1 MAIEVKS
8 EKRNIGA
15 KGPMEEVIYLLI
27 QREIIYILTF

>member
-1 MAIEVKS
+1 M
-8 EKRNIGA
+8 KRENIGA

>member
-1 MAIEVKS
+1 MAIEAKS
-8 EKRNIGA
+8 EKRKYRA